1 MTWPRAV
8 YVHVPFCLHH
18 CGYCDFTLV
27 ANRDHLIP
35 EYLRLLA
42 VELEQLTQDVPRP
55 LEVDTIFIG
64 GGTPTHLSPADL
76 QTLLNTIH
84 RHFCLAADGEYSIEA
99 NPDGLCDERL
109 NLLRTNG
116 VTRLSLGVQSFD
128 PNVLKTLERQH
139 SPESAID
146 AVQRAAQVFDNV
158 SLDLIFGVPS
168 QSLESWHATL
178 QTTMSLPIQHISTYG
193 LTYEQGTPF
202 FRRERAG
209 ALHRTPDLLERQMYQ
224 DGIAMLADVGF
235 THYEVSNFARSL
247 SPGGRSGVRQNSRS
261 HRENERPNSDESGY
275 EAAPVLGEFQ
285 CRHNRVYWNAD
296 EYFAFGPGAARYL
309 HGIRSTNV
317 RSVVKWLRAV
327 QKGDD
332 WIEDREELTAE
343 EKARE
348 AIMLALRMIEGLN
361 VDAFERRFEMRLADL
376 AGEELSRHIDQG
388 NLVLRNGFLRLTPTG
403 LMIADTVV
411 SDFL

>member
-42 VELEQLTQDVPRP
+42 VELEQLTQDVLRP

-178 QTTMSLPIQHISTYG
+178 KTAISLPIQHISTYG

-224 DGIAMLADVGF
+224 DGIAMLADAGF
-235 THYEVSNFARSL
+235 RHYEVSNFAK
-247 SPGGRSGVRQNSRS
+247 P
-261 HRENERPNSDESGY
+261 H
-275 EAAPVLGEFQ
+275 FQ

-327 QKGDD
+327 QNGGD
-332 WIEDREELTAE
+332 WIEDIEELTAE

-348 AIMLALRMIEGLN
+348 AIMLALRLIEGLN
-361 VDAFERRFEMRLADL
+361 IDAFERRFRMNLSDL
-376 AGEELSRHIDQG
+376 AAEEMKSHIEHG
-388 NLVLRNGFLRLTPTG
+388 NLEVIDGNLRLTPTG

>member
-64 GGTPTHLSPADL
+64 GGTPTHLSPSDL
-76 QTLLNTIH
+76 QTLLDTIH
-84 RHFCLAADGEYSIEA
+84 RHFCLAAGGEYSIEA

-109 NLLRTNG
+109 RLLRANG

-128 PNVLKTLERQH
+128 PNVLKTLERKH

-178 QTTMSLPIQHISTYG
+178 QTAMSLPIQHISTYG

-224 DGIAMLADVGF
+224 DGIAMLADAGF
-235 THYEVSNFARSL
+235 RHYEVSNFAK
-247 SPGGRSGVRQNSRS
+247 P
-261 HRENERPNSDESGY
+261 D
-275 EAAPVLGEFQ
+275 FQ

-309 HGIRSTNV
+309 HGIRSTSV

-327 QKGDD
+327 QNGGD
-332 WIEDREELTAE
+332 WIEDIEELTAE

-348 AIMLALRMIEGLN
+348 AIMLALRLIEGLSI
-361 VDAFERRFEMRLADL
+361 DAFERRFRMNLSDL
-376 AGEELSRHIDQG
+376 AAEEMKSHIEYG
-388 NLVLRNGFLRLTPTG
+388 NLEVIDGNLRLTPTG